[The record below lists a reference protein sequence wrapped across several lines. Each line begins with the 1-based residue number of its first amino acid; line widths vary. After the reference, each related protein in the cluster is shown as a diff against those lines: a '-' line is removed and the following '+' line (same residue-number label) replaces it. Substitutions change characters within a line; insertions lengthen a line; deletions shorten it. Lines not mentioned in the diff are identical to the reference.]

1 MAHIF
6 RQIDSTKS
14 LRAEL
19 DRRNISMFNSI
30 REIEE
35 FKRNYKSISEDILA
49 QAHINLQKEI
59 SQKSTKLESL
69 EADLISHIKSHE
81 RVLKKQIL
89 SLNTKVN
96 DLNERLKNAPFLE
109 GLFLSIY
116 RRHKNSKLHQLIRNR
131 DKIISNRTA
140 SRVYEV
146 ESLQADINRLNQN
159 ADEIAFLDCKN
170 ELHELERTKKAVSE
184 LRTIIAGAKGEYA
197 VEQEL
202 KNLPNNFYVINDYRL
217 NFNRPI
223 INKQTGEKI
232 YSVQIDH
239 LVISPGGVFLLETK
253 NWSQRSINS
262 IELRSP
268 VEQIKRSSYAL
279 FVFINKNISMNSHHW
294 GSKHISL
301 KSVLVMTGAMTNQ
314 KFKFITVKQLE
325 QINRYLTCFDAIYY
339 DHEVEWLANTLLDY
353 CDD

>member
-49 QAHINLQKEI
+49 QAHINLRKEI
-59 SQKSTKLESL
+59 SQKSSKLESL
-69 EADLISHIKSHE
+69 EADLIAHIKSHE

-89 SLNTKVN
+89 SLDSKVS
-96 DLNERLKNAPFLE
+96 DLNERIKNAPFLE
-109 GLFLSIY
+109 GLFYSIY
-116 RRHKNSKLHQLIRNR
+116 RRHKKSKLHQLTRNR

-170 ELHELERTKKAVSE
+170 ELQELERTKKAVSE
-184 LRTIIAGAKGEYA
+184 LRTIIAGARGEYA

-217 NFNRPI
+217 NLNRPI

-232 YSVQIDH
+232 YSIQIDH

-262 IELRSP
+262 LELRSP
-268 VEQIKRSSYAL
+268 IEQIQRSSYAL

-294 GSKHISL
+294 GSKQISL

-314 KFKFITVKQLE
+314 KFKFITVKQLN
-325 QINRYLTCFDAIYY
+325 QINKYLTYFDAIFN
-339 DHEVEWLANTLLDY
+339 DREVEWLANTLLDY